1 MKKTYGALVV
11 GGGVAGIRAALDLAE
26 AGHKVAL
33 VERRPNLG
41 GLLTQLDHQ
50 FPTDACGMCKMLPL
64 TERED
69 SSQFC
74 MRKGLFHRN
83 IDIHLNS
90 ELTELEGDPGSFQ
103 IRLRQRSTF
112 VDPHKCIGCGV
123 CTTVC
128 PVKVPSEFNAGLTT
142 RTAVH
147 LPVPHAIP
155 NHYVVDLDA
164 CQRCWNCF
172 EACPTGAI
180 DFKLDQR
187 AGFRILV
194 ADADAETLDSLSDW
208 LRKQS
213 YSLHAAADTDAALE
227 MMSGGDMMGVQGDDS
242 WLLIMDMALPGAG
255 PERVLARVQELSL
268 PVTVV
273 LMASDPEQREQAEAL
288 VAKGARAVFDKPF
301 DPKVLG
307 PWLDKLC
314 MRVMSDTTLEMEAAS
329 VILAG
334 GFDCFR
340 PTQDV
345 HGVGDVLGYGQLPGV
360 ITSLE
365 FERMM
370 SGTGPA
376 NKALKRADGKPV
388 RRIGWLQC
396 VGSRDAKRGA
406 PWCSSICCMISVK
419 EALLARKLTTRQQ
432 GEPAQCAI
440 YYMDMRTFG
449 REYER
454 YRSDAEAEGVRFVRT
469 RIHTVFPD
477 QDDPGAVRVRYLTDD
492 GQAVEETLDL
502 FVLAVGARPP
512 EGTARLAEVAGVDL
526 NEDGWVA
533 TRPFAPTRTSRLG
546 VFAAGAF
553 GAPRDIAET
562 VINAGAAALGAAK
575 VISLYAPLV
584 TQEKEP
590 EPEFRDVSRDT
601 PRLMVALCTSCPILE
616 GRLDI
621 DELRERLSRLPAAVA
636 VENVEG
642 ACTAEGWKR
651 VRELAAATSPNRI
664 LIGACQPYAYVP
676 KLRELGAAIGL
687 RPAFMDVADVY
698 TAASALGK
706 DATDEERGT
715 VATEVVSI
723 LSMAA
728 SKLLKADGV
737 ESPHG
742 QPVTQTS
749 LVVGGG
755 LAGMT
760 AALGVADNGFDVTLV
775 ERSEALGGQ
784 AMRLHYTLDGED
796 PRRFM
801 EELVERVEKH
811 PRIDV
816 RTDSRVVLSM
826 GRAGRFASVLYSD
839 DGGAATLEHGATIL
853 ATGGH
858 EAKVYDYGFKVSPS
872 VLSQRDLEDGLA
884 SGAIDA
890 SALKGVAMIQCWR
903 SRQEGRNYCSR
914 VCCAGA
920 LKNIHMLKDRNPD
933 LPIYVF
939 YRDIMSYGF
948 SERYYTE
955 ARRKGAIFIRYDPEH
970 HPKVEFDE
978 TDKPVVTAL
987 DPILGAE
994 VRVPVDILVLSTGVE
1009 PNDVSDLAEMFGV
1022 PLTVDGFFQEAETKW
1037 RPVDFLKQGVF
1048 ACGLGKGPSNMG
1060 ETVASARA
1068 AASRALRI
1076 LSRTE
1081 LAMDTMVAEVRH
1093 SLCSLCGRCIDVCPY
1108 GARSMDMVHD
1118 RIVVDEVLCQG
1129 CGSCA
1134 AVCPNSAS
1142 VLRGF
1147 RDQQVLSSIDAALE
1161 GLVHV
1166 NQGDR

>member
-26 AGHKVAL
+26 TGHKVAL

-83 IDIHLNS
+83 IDIYLNS
-90 ELTELEGDPGSFQ
+90 ELSELEGDPGSFQ
-103 IRLRQRSTF
+103 IRLSQRSTF

-128 PVKVPSEFNAGLTT
+128 PVKVPNEFNAGLTT
-142 RTAVH
+142 RGAVH

-155 NHYVVDLDA
+155 NHYVVDLDS

-187 AGFRILV
+187 ADFHILV
-194 ADADAETLDSLSDW
+194 ADPDSETLDSLSDW

-213 YSLHAAADTDAALE
+213 YTLHAAADTDAAL
-227 MMSGGDMMGVQGDDS
+227 DMMTEEHS
-242 WLLIMDMALPGAG
+242 WLLIMDMGLPGAG

-273 LMASDPEQREQAEAL
+273 LMAGNPEQREQADAL
-288 VAKGARAVFDKPF
+288 VSKGARAVFDKPF
-301 DPKVLG
+301 NPKELG

-314 MRVMSDTTLEMEAAS
+314 MRVMSDTTIEMEAAA

-334 GFDCFR
+334 GFDCFN
-340 PTQDV
+340 PSNV
-345 HGVGDVLGYGQLPGV
+345 PGVGDSLGYGTLPGV

-365 FERMM
+365 LERMM

-396 VGSRDAKRGA
+396 VGSRDPKRGA

-419 EALLARKLTTRQQ
+419 ESLLARKLTTRQQ
-432 GEPAQCAI
+432 GEPCQCAI

-454 YRSDAEAEGVRFVRT
+454 YRSDAESEGVRFVRT

-477 QDDPGAVRVRYLTDD
+477 QDDPGALRVRYLTED
-492 GQAVEETLDL
+492 GETVEEVLDL

-512 EGTARLAEVAGVDL
+512 EGTARLAEVAEVDL

-533 TRPFAPTRTSRLG
+533 TRSFAPTRTSRLG
-546 VFAAGAF
+546 VFAAGSF

-562 VINAGAAALGAAK
+562 VVNAGSAALGAAK
-575 VISLYAPLV
+575 IISLYAPLV

-590 EPEFRDVSRDT
+590 EPEYRDVSRDT
-601 PRLMVALCTSCPILE
+601 PRLMVALCTSCPVLE
-616 GRLDI
+616 NSLDME
-621 DELRERLSRLPAAVA
+621 DLKERLRRLPTAVI

-642 ACTAEGWKR
+642 ACTADGWKR
-651 VRELAAATSPNRI
+651 VREMAAESNPNRI

-687 RPAFMDVADVY
+687 RPIFMDVADIY
-698 TAASALGK
+698 TAASSLGP
-706 DATDEERGT
+706 DATDEERKAVT
-715 VATEVVSI
+715 AEVVSI

-728 SKLLKADGV
+728 SRLLRVDGT
-737 ESPHG
+737 ERPHG
-742 QPVTQTS
+742 QLVTQS
-749 LVVGGG
+749 ALVVGGG

-760 AALGVADNGFDVTLV
+760 SALGVADNGFDVTLV

-784 AMRLHYTLDGED
+784 AMKLHYTLDGED
-796 PRRFM
+796 PKRFM

-811 PRIDV
+811 PRINV
-816 RTDSRVVLSM
+816 KTDSRVVLSM
-826 GRAGRFASVLYSD
+826 GRAGRFASVVYSD
-839 DGGAATLEHGATIL
+839 EGGASTLEHGATVL
-853 ATGGH
+853 ATGGR
-858 EAKVYDYGFKVSPS
+858 EAKVYEHGFKVSKS
-872 VLSQRDLEDGLA
+872 VLSQRELEDGLA

-890 SALKGVAMIQCWR
+890 SSLGGVAMIQCFR
-903 SRQEGRNYCSR
+903 SRQKGRNYCSR

-933 LPIYVF
+933 LPVYVF

-948 SERYYTE
+948 SEKYYTE
-955 ARRKGAIFIRYDPEH
+955 ARRKGAIFIRYDLENP
-970 HPKVEFDE
+970 PKVEFDE
-978 TDKPVVTAL
+978 NDKPVITAL
-987 DPILGAE
+987 DPILGRP
-994 VRVPVDILVLSTGVE
+994 VRVSVDSLVLSTGVE

-1022 PLTVDGFFQEAETKW
+1022 PLTPDGFFQEAETKW
-1037 RPVDFLKQGVF
+1037 RPVDFLKQGIFV
-1048 ACGLGKGPSNMG
+1048 CGMAKGPANMG

-1076 LSRTE
+1076 LSRHE
-1081 LAMDTMVAEVRH
+1081 LARDTMVAEVRH

-1142 VLRGF
+1142 VLLGF
-1147 RDQQVLSSIDAALE
+1147 RDQQVLSSIDSALE
-1161 GLVHV
+1161 GLV
-1166 NQGDR
+1166 